1 MLKACQA
8 PWCTAHRYSS
18 FPAKSH
24 VIPVSLPSVH
34 SLLAAE
40 LGSKSS
46 DRGARVNIHIYRAE
60 GSFHLPFERMQHF
73 IRMNFRTLGRRTS
86 LLTGASNVY
95 ISMHLPLLRVGV
107 VGSKSSGRH
116 TYTGAIQHDRVV
128 HLAAVSKDMP
138 SSVASSVRA
147 LPHSEEITL
156 TDQTEFNDLFSLNGL
171 EVSCKHLLF
180 RSTMGINLKRRCLQI
195 NSKTIDLSLIHI

>member
-1 MLKACQA
+1 MNTAQSKMLKACQA

-24 VIPVSLPSVH
+24 IIPVSLPNVH

-46 DRGARVNIHIYRAE
+46 DRGARVNIQIYICIYRAE

-86 LLTGASNVY
+86 LLSGAN
-95 ISMHLPLLRVGV
+95 IKRAQRQTHLGGQRERRKLECLHQHAPTLIKGRRARV
-107 VGSKSSGRH
+107 
-116 TYTGAIQHDRVV
+116 Q
-128 HLAAVSKDMP
+128 
-138 SSVASSVRA
+138 
-147 LPHSEEITL
+147 E
-156 TDQTEFNDLFSLNGL
+156 L
-171 EVSCKHLLF
+171 E
-180 RSTMGINLKRRCLQI
+180 STCVCWGNP
-195 NSKTIDLSLIHI
+195 T

>member
-24 VIPVSLPSVH
+24 IIPVSLPNVH

-86 LLTGASNVY
+86 LLSGAN
-95 ISMHLPLLRVGV
+95 INRAQRQTHLGGQRERRKLECFIAELWVVVLLFCALPR
-107 VGSKSSGRH
+107 KS
-116 TYTGAIQHDRVV
+116 
-128 HLAAVSKDMP
+128 P
-138 SSVASSVRA
+138 SSLKAHILTFQQFEYHCFWKVA
-147 LPHSEEITL
+147 PF
-156 TDQTEFNDLFSLNGL
+156 DEF
-171 EVSCKHLLF
+171 LLH
-180 RSTMGINLKRRCLQI
+180 KV
-195 NSKTIDLSLIHI
+195 D

>member
-24 VIPVSLPSVH
+24 IIPVSLPNVH

-86 LLTGASNVY
+86 LLSGANINRAQRQTHLGGQRERRKLECLHRHAPTLIKGRSAQVEELGSTY
-95 ISMHLPLLRVGV
+95 IYGGNP
-107 VGSKSSGRH
+107 
-116 TYTGAIQHDRVV
+116 T
-128 HLAAVSKDMP
+128 
-138 SSVASSVRA
+138 
-147 LPHSEEITL
+147 
-156 TDQTEFNDLFSLNGL
+156 
-171 EVSCKHLLF
+171 
-180 RSTMGINLKRRCLQI
+180 
-195 NSKTIDLSLIHI
+195 